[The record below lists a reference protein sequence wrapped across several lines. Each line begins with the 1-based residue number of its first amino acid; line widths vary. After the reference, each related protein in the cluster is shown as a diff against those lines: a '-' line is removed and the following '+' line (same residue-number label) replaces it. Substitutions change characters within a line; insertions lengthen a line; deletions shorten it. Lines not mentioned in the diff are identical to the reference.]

1 MQTSRISAF
10 SLIVPVLI
18 CIACLNQ
25 SVKHLNS
32 QQPGISSAQNALTE
46 SPIDQPSALGN
57 TARAEVHVFHP
68 RPVVIGNAS
77 RYTPPSF
84 TEFRDTQAKKQAF
97 YEYLLP
103 KIHLANQEVMLER
116 KWLTAL
122 IANIDHSIYP
132 TDEELQ
138 ALDRIESRYAVKRE
152 RFSRKAARSQ
162 SAISKQG
169 AEVLLFQTASDIRRR
184 LNAMLSRADIV
195 PASLVLAQAAKESG
209 WGTSRFAREG
219 NNFFGIWCFNRGCG
233 MTPARRDNN
242 RTHEVATFDSV
253 EEGVRYYIRTINSHF
268 AYADLRSMRASARQ
282 QHTQVYGD
290 KLATGLVS
298 YSERGMVYV
307 NEIRSMI
314 QYNQLKR
321 FTRIYSA

>member
-1 MQTSRISAF
+1 MQTSRIPAF
-10 SLIVPVLI
+10 ILIIPVLI

-25 SVKHLNS
+25 SMTNRNAPQS
-32 QQPGISSAQNALTE
+32 GISSVQNALAE
-46 SPIDQPSALGN
+46 SPISQSSSALGMMS
-57 TARAEVHVFHP
+57 RADVHVFHP

-77 RYTPPSF
+77 GYTPPNF
-84 TEFRDTQAKKQAF
+84 TQFRDTQAKKQAF

-103 KIHLANQEVMLER
+103 KIHLANQEVILER
-116 KWLTAL
+116 KWLSAL
-122 IANIDHSIYP
+122 LKNIDHGIYP
-132 TDEELQ
+132 SDDELG
-138 ALDRIESRYAVKRE
+138 ALNRIENRYAVKRN
-152 RFSRKAARSQ
+152 RYLRKPPRSQ
-162 SAISKQG
+162 QRADTPQF
-169 AEVLLFQTASDIRRR
+169 ERASSIKRR
-184 LNAMLSRADIV
+184 LNAMLIRADIV

-233 MTPARRDNN
+233 MTPSRRDNN

-268 AYADLRSMRASARQ
+268 AYADLRSMRANARQ
-282 QHTQVYGD
+282 QHIRVYGD

-321 FTRIYSA
+321 FTRNYSA